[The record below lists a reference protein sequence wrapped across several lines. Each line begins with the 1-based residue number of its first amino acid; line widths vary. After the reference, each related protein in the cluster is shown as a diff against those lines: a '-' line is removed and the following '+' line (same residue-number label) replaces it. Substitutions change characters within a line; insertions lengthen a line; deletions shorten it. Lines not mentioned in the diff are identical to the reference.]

1 MERTT
6 NAVTDATTLE
16 VFRVGV
22 CLALPTLQFW
32 IAGNRFHP
40 FLTVNTRILTLEGVG
55 CLFPLSLVNS
65 TFSQKNPDR
74 HSEEEE
80 EEEEEEEGRVKDKMA
95 KTGTNQIKSIL
106 LVQNPVIG
114 LSPVTYSTQI
124 QSYREQY
131 AIFKYVN
138 VKHNYHSP
146 IITLDKCIRHI
157 SVAPL
162 YIMDAKRR
170 VQVCTCTDLY
180 VQIHTQSIPSK
191 HHIPVIACI
200 WLAMTIILTGF
211 K

>member
-1 MERTT
+1 MEPTT

-16 VFRVGV
+16 VFRVGL

-65 TFSQKNPDR
+65 TFSQKNPNR
-74 HSEEEE
+74 HS
-80 EEEEEEEGRVKDKMA
+80 EEEEEGRVKDKIA

-114 LSPVTYSTQI
+114 LLPVTYSTQI

-131 AIFKYVN
+131 AIYKYVN

-146 IITLDKCIRHI
+146 IITLDECIRHI

-162 YIMDAKRR
+162 YIMDVKRR

-180 VQIHTQSIPSK
+180 VQRHTQSIPQS
-191 HHIPVIACI
+191 ITSQ
-200 WLAMTIILTGF
+200 L
-211 K
+211 